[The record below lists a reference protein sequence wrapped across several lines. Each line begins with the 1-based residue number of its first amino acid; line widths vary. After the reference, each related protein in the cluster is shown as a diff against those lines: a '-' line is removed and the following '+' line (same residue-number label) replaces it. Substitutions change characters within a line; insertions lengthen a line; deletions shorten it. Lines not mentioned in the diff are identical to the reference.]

1 MRIRYA
7 DAVVFDM
14 VDALLRGHRP
24 SACAECGRSLG
35 LVASWRISL
44 AADAR
49 TVVSGLCPSCA
60 VLPKG
65 TVPEATD

>member
-1 MRIRYA
+1 MRVRYA
-7 DAVVFDM
+7 DAVVFDI

-35 LVASWRISL
+35 LVASWCVSL

-49 TVVSGLCPSCA
+49 TIVTACCPECVVVPSA
-60 VLPKG
+60 PRETL
-65 TVPEATD
+65 DS